1 MRVNCVQE
9 GTIHQEP
16 VQAKNP
22 CAVEIEA
29 FLRVLRALNLLA
41 NGVAE
46 HHPDRREGG
55 ESNQRRFLE
64 TQVVGRADFAAH

>member
-16 VQAKNP
+16 MQAKNP

-46 HHPDRREGG
+46 HHPDRREGC
-55 ESNQRRFLE
+55 
-64 TQVVGRADFAAH
+64 